1 MRFWYFTDAQR
12 HLARCSGAGISYAD
26 IEFDRMLE
34 ASDDPLALT
43 LAIGSLQLFTA
54 ELSVLAAALRL
65 LCCSSRKSWR

>member
-12 HLARCSGAGISYAD
+12 HLVRCSGAGISYAD

-34 ASDDPLALT
+34 ASDDPLAL
-43 LAIGSLQLFTA
+43 AIGSLELFTA